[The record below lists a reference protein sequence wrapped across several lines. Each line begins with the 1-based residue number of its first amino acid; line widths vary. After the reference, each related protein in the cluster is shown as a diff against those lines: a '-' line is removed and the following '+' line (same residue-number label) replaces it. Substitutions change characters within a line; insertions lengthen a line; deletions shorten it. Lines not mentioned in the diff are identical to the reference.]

1 MPNRRAAE
9 RQKTNEN
16 QRPHGII
23 RVTALCD
30 LCRYRH
36 KTHATGH
43 PKRLAR
49 DLRNTFGSKDY
60 AREELVALSGQS
72 APHGTLQ

>member
-36 KTHATGH
+36 KTHNAVTRIMPH
-43 PKRLAR
+43 CAEDARLA
-49 DLRNTFGSKDY
+49 
-60 AREELVALSGQS
+60 A
-72 APHGTLQ
+72 